1 MRKLIMAVA
10 VLGMSATMN
19 FAKAQCVNE
28 YGNKEPFAVEFSR
41 LSSYLGLAPYQME
54 EVLNI
59 NDYFVQEQRKSL
71 SKDLKRQD
79 ERLQKA
85 VYGNLKLM
93 KEALTADQYRK
104 YVILLNVTNN
114 NNRLTGAVTF
124 TDIYFCLLYTSP
136 SPRD

>member
-28 YGNKEPFAVEFSR
+28 YGNKEPFAVELSR

-124 TDIYFCLLYTSP
+124 TDIYLAENK
-136 SPRD
+136 

>member
-93 KEALTADQYRK
+93 KEALTADQYHK

-124 TDIYFCLLYTSP
+124 TDIYLAENK
-136 SPRD
+136 

>member
-10 VLGMSATMN
+10 VLGMSATKN
-19 FAKAQCVNE
+19 FANAQSVNE

-124 TDIYFCLLYTSP
+124 TDIYLAENK
-136 SPRD
+136 

>member
-1 MRKLIMAVA
+1 MAVA

-54 EVLNI
+54 EVLKI

-124 TDIYFCLLYTSP
+124 TDIYLAENK
-136 SPRD
+136 

>member
-1 MRKLIMAVA
+1 MRKLVMAVA

-28 YGNKEPFAVEFSR
+28 YVNKEPFAVEFSR

-124 TDIYFCLLYTSP
+124 TDIYLAENK
-136 SPRD
+136 

>member
-19 FAKAQCVNE
+19 FAKAQCVYE

-124 TDIYFCLLYTSP
+124 TDIYLAENK
-136 SPRD
+136 

>member
-41 LSSYLGLAPYQME
+41 LSSYLGLAPSQME

-59 NDYFVQEQRKSL
+59 NDYFVREQRKSL
-71 SKDLKRQD
+71 SKDLRRQD

-124 TDIYFCLLYTSP
+124 TDIYLAENK
-136 SPRD
+136 

>member
-93 KEALTADQYRK
+93 KEALPADQYRK

-124 TDIYFCLLYTSP
+124 TDIYLAENK
-136 SPRD
+136 

>member
-28 YGNKEPFAVEFSR
+28 YGNKEPFAGEFSR

-124 TDIYFCLLYTSP
+124 TDIYLAENK
-136 SPRD
+136 

>member
-1 MRKLIMAVA
+1 MAVA

-28 YGNKEPFAVEFSR
+28 NGNKEPFAVEFGK
-41 LSSYLGLAPYQME
+41 LSSYLDLTPSQMD
-54 EVLNI
+54 EVYDI
-59 NDYFVQEQRKSL
+59 NEYFKGQQKESL
-71 SKDLKRQD
+71 SRDTKRQE

-93 KEALTADQYRK
+93 KSALSDNQYRK
-104 YVILLNVTNN
+104 YVTLLNVTNN

-124 TDIYFCLLYTSP
+124 TDIYLA
-136 SPRD
+136 DNK